1 MSFKRVFEIP
11 FALLALLILTPVL
24 LFVSLLIWRQD
35 FKNPIYVSRRVGR
48 NQQPFRMLKFRT
60 MVHNADKSGV
70 FSTSDGDSRI
80 TALGH
85 FLRRTK
91 LDETPQLI
99 NVVLGQMSFVG
110 PRANVVSEVKLYSE
124 AEMRLLSVPPGITD
138 FSSIVFADEGS
149 ILAGSNDP
157 HGDYRRLIWP
167 GKSVLGL
174 FYVENHGIIMD
185 FKLILL
191 TSYALVKRDTAL
203 RKLSRILEQ
212 QGCMPE
218 LCQLVLRHRDL
229 KDEPFLKM
237 IQTSS
242 SGSL

>member
-1 MSFKRVFEIP
+1 MNFKRAFEIP
-11 FALLALLILTPVL
+11 LALLALLILAPVML
-24 LFVSLLIWRQD
+24 VVLLLIWRQD

-48 NQQPFRMLKFRT
+48 NQQMFGMLKFRT
-60 MVHNADKSGV
+60 MVHNAEKTGV

-110 PRANVVSEVKLYSE
+110 PRANVISEVKYYSE
-124 AEMRLLSVPPGITD
+124 EEMHLLSVPPGITD

-149 ILAGSNDP
+149 ILSGSNDP
-157 HGDYRRLIWP
+157 DGDYRRLIWP

-174 FYVENHGIIMD
+174 FYVENGGIVMD
-185 FKLILL
+185 IKLILL
-191 TSYALVKRDTAL
+191 TLYALVRRDAAL
-203 RKLSRILEQ
+203 RKLSGILEQ
-212 QGCMPE
+212 KGCMPE

-229 KDEPFLKM
+229 KEEPFLQM
-237 IQTSS
+237 LQARA
-242 SGSL
+242 GE